1 MALKIQQQVDTVEEE
16 INAKLASLGL
26 EIEYDEDFLKE
37 EENAKDNENNE
48 KEEESK

>member
-1 MALKIQQQVDTVEEE
+1 MALKIQQQKDTVEEE
-16 INAKLASLGL
+16 INSKLASLGL

-37 EENAKDNENNE
+37 EENTKENKNDE